1 MNHLPDITAPSLTL
15 FWFRR
20 DLRLD
25 DNTGLYQALSSGQHV
40 LPIFIFD
47 TEILGKLEDRDD
59 RRITFIHQQ
68 LDKLSEELAQ
78 AGSSMLVLQGKPV
91 EVLRK
96 LTEKYMIADV
106 YANEDYEPYA
116 IKRDKEVAEFLK
128 SVGVA
133 LHLFKDQV
141 IFAKNEVGK
150 EDGQPY
156 TVFTPYSRKWKLMLG
171 VRPIQLHDSKGL
183 LGHLFKTP
191 PLGMVSVEQLGFV
204 PVHVSFPS
212 SQVEDIRIR
221 KYSEL
226 RDIPSVAG
234 TTQLSL
240 HLRFGTVSIRKLVLR
255 AKTLNE
261 TFLNELIWREFY
273 MMILWHFPHVD
284 GHSFKPAYDR
294 IRWINNEDQFDAWT
308 KGMTGIPLVDAGM
321 RQLLETGYMH
331 NRVRMVVAGFLTKN
345 LLIDWR
351 WGEAWFARKLN
362 DFELASNNGGWQW
375 SAGTGCDAA
384 PYFRVF
390 NPVTQAEKFD
400 PQGLY
405 IKKWIPEWGT
415 AGYPKPVVDLKSTR
429 ERAISTYQ
437 KALNPG

>member
-1 MNHLPDITAPSLTL
+1 MNHLPDISAPSLTL

-25 DNTGLYQALSSGQHV
+25 DTTGFYQALVSGHNV
-40 LPIFIFD
+40 LPVFIFD
-47 TEILGKLEDRDD
+47 TEILDKLEDRDD

-68 LDKLSEELAQ
+68 LERLSEELAQ
-78 AGSSMLVLQGKPV
+78 AGSSLLVLQGKPLDV
-91 EVLRK
+91 FRR
-96 LTEKYMIADV
+96 LTEKYKIAGV

-116 IKRDKEVAEFLK
+116 IKRDKEVAGFLN
-128 SVGVA
+128 SEGVS

-141 IFAKNEVGK
+141 IIAKNEVVK

-156 TVFTPYSRKWKLMLG
+156 TVFTPYSKKWKLMLG
-171 VRPIQLHDSKGL
+171 VKPIQIQDTKGL
-183 LGHLFKTP
+183 FSNLCKVTRLDI
-191 PLGMVSVEQLGFV
+191 LSVEQLGFV
-204 PVHVSFPS
+204 PAHFSFPS
-212 SQVEDIRIR
+212 SDVEDTRIR

-226 RDIPSVAG
+226 RDIPSVTG
-234 TTQLSL
+234 TTQLSV

-284 GHSFKPAYDR
+284 GRAFKPAYDR
-294 IRWINNEDQFDAWT
+294 IRWINDEDQFDAWT

-400 PQGLY
+400 PQSLY

-415 AGYPKPVVDLKSTR
+415 AGYPKPVIDLKSTR

-437 KALNPG
+437 KALNLG